1 MLKNNKKE
9 KFSLRKYKDG
19 RTDSKLIGATLLV
32 GMGLLA
38 SGGTALA
45 NVSSNGTNEP
55 TIISDISKVES
66 AKATTFTDDT
76 DTSKT
81 FKVDAVLDGGV
92 TEPTKANSNTGDADG
107 NEVVNFKSGAT
118 VNYKLDSDKSLL
130 KTETVEAGTG
140 TVTTPFDKKGLAYD
154 TDGKDYREST
164 VAKTGDAVSET
175 TGKKDTVEA
184 NNKVYEYVRS
194 EVEGTDKP
202 KYDITSFNNIEASVS
217 PEGMHNKL
225 GEIDYTKT
233 TGKVYLVEE
242 TANGQYGK
250 FVEAN
255 GVTSDED
262 AVAKWKAGEATAK
275 DFTKE
280 NVTLQEGDTVLV
292 LDKDTYAITD
302 AVERKSKKTGTNVT
316 YVAVKETV
324 YGGTSTDISGMTY
337 AILREN
343 YTAIKDI
350 GDDNVFGTADDNERN
365 ATSNGAQ
372 TRKSMD
378 VFDLSGREDK
388 YSKYLQKT
396 PDLNT
401 SNATVKDILKDVFAT
416 GYRLIDFFS
425 SNAEKPTDIEAINTV
440 KTNLDNKVDEI
451 VNYMK
456 ENNIRVGLSNG
467 KVGFYV
473 NDTSADND
481 ASKLNQFE
489 NKVREVSTVLD
500 ALPIIDKVK
509 ESGVAS
515 KEEAQKYG
523 AFDSDLFSVSKDV
536 VKTYEFTTV
545 GGLVVTTNTK
555 YDRNDGST
563 IIWNKYQV
571 NTEEN
576 LNISNVTADGT
587 WGVTVADDKSQ
598 ATLTKSK
605 REVKEWEPSDETTT
619 DTATVTKK
627 EIITPIR
634 AYKVMGE
641 EKPVVTHYYNL
652 KITKEEAGEATA
664 TKQGSV
670 VIKYVTT
677 DGKQLKSE
685 TDKDNVTLE
694 TKTIVSLYSGETKVD
709 ERTDIKTVEQNYD
722 TTPKQYPTLV
732 DADTGFTYEYVGLKQ
747 GSPAASG
754 KVVEG
759 TTEVVYEY
767 RLVSEEEKTPSNSVV
782 TKTGSV
788 DVKHVVINEDGTLKT
803 LKETEVVKD
812 KVTVEYE
819 DTYATYSKGV
829 KVSERKEKRAVTE
842 KYDTTDKQYPTLKD
856 EATGLVYKYVAPT
869 SDSAPVAGDV
879 TEGEKHVVYSY
890 VLDKK
895 EDATPTVKET
905 KGSVVVKYVDVDGN
919 EIKDPENVVTDAVV
933 KTTKTY
939 ATKSGDVVL
948 STRDEV
954 TENDVNYNAAEKK
967 VETII
972 KDGKKYVFRGVYEVS
987 DKYNNV
993 LEETGKVKEGTTTV
1007 VYQYDYVIPVDPTK
1021 PNKEIDN
1028 PPVPSSDEPNDPQ
1041 PGDGTPNK
1049 PNNNTPT
1056 PPKPEDKI
1064 PNDPQNRS
1072 YKDLGVLKEVKR
1084 NITYVYENGP
1094 KAGQEAS
1101 APVNQNA
1108 RFTRTAE
1115 INSRTGEVVYT
1126 SEWTKE
1132 QKLAEVVSP
1141 KIDKYAVDKEKVAEL
1156 PVTHESE
1163 DSSEI
1168 VKYRENPEIIEHD
1181 AAKDKKGSVVV
1192 KYVDGQGNE
1201 IDTSVIVKDNV
1212 IVEKATTKVYADREE
1227 TTYTATNEEYST
1239 VENRKE
1245 VIEVNGKK
1253 YKYSGVYEASDK
1265 FNNTTEETGKVK
1277 VGTTTVVYQ
1286 YDYLIPVDPTKPN
1299 EGEQNPPKPEDKI
1312 PNDPKGRTYKD
1323 LGLLTEVKRNITY
1336 VYENGPKAGQ
1346 EASAPVNQ
1354 TARFTRTAEINSR
1367 TGEVTYTTS
1376 WTPEQKLS
1384 EVVSPTIKD
1393 YTVDKAKVDELTVTH
1408 ESKDSEVV
1416 VKYSQVSSVTKRD
1429 YEKDKKGTVVVKF
1442 VDINENFLADDVVAK
1457 NNVIVSEATTTITGD
1472 KEETT
1477 YKATGEDYA
1486 VTAPKTIEVD
1496 GVTFKLKRVLPAGDK
1511 FKNTVD
1517 EKGLVKEGVTTIV
1530 YQYVMQLDTPIV
1542 EKPDYDGGATPLDPP
1557 TVDIPEYEGG
1567 VVPLDPP
1574 IVDKPEFEGGVVPL
1588 DPPIVEKPELKI
1600 PEQPTP
1606 APKPEPM
1613 PEPKPTPE
1621 VPGKPVMT
1629 AQVKR
1634 LANTG
1639 SETSNAAVLGFGA
1652 LIAGIALAVRK
1663 RQNEK

>member
-45 NVSSNGTNEP
+45 NVSSNGVDTA
-55 TIISDISKVES
+55 TMVTDTSKVS
-66 AKATTFTDDT
+66 STAATTFTDDKDAT
-76 DTSKT
+76 KT
-81 FKVDAVLDGGV
+81 VKVDAVLEKG
-92 TEPTKANSNTGDADG
+92 TAEPTKANSNTGDADG
-107 NEVVNFKSGAT
+107 TDTLNVKSEAT

-130 KTETVEAGTG
+130 KSEIVEAGTG
-140 TVTTPFDKKGLAYD
+140 TVKTPYDKKGLAYD
-154 TDGKDYREST
+154 KDGKDYREST
-164 VAKTGDAVSET
+164 VAQPGTVVSKD

-184 NNKVYEYVRS
+184 NGKVYEYAGKS
-194 EVEGTDKP
+194 EVEGAEKLTYDK
-202 KYDITSFNNIEASVS
+202 THFNDIEAPVS

-242 TANGQYGK
+242 TADGQYGK
-250 FVEAN
+250 FVEAS

-275 DFTKE
+275 DFTKA

-292 LDKDTYAITD
+292 LDKDTYAVGEGKAVKKITKGTITFS
-302 AVERKSKKTGTNVT
+302 AMNREEITKKERKGDFPTYITNDYT
-316 YVAVKETV
+316 FDGSIKNHYFLSGPDGV
-324 YGGTSTDISGMTY
+324 Y
-337 AILREN
+337 
-343 YTAIKDI
+343 
-350 GDDNVFGTADDNERN
+350 GTADDIE
-365 ATSNGAQ
+365 
-372 TRKSMD
+372 
-378 VFDLSGREDK
+378 
-388 YSKYLQKT
+388 KT
-396 PDLNT
+396 PSESPTYALIGFGTGYDGVLAKNVET
-401 SNATVKDILKDVFAT
+401 GEEFGPERIDPTNSSLKDVLKNYTIANYKLLDFLEGKATDATEREKVQAAKARLDAHLKKLEDDIQSGRLEIGLLKTGQRKGELVLHSPINVDKGFAPDDKL
-416 GYRLIDFFS
+416 REALSNFS
-425 SNAEKPTDIEAINTV
+425 NIVGEISVTANEPTDTTEL
-440 KTNLDNKVDEI
+440 K
-451 VNYMK
+451 
-456 ENNIRVGLSNG
+456 NG
-467 KVGFYV
+467 KY
-473 NDTSADND
+473 
-481 ASKLNQFE
+481 
-489 NKVREVSTVLD
+489 REIHTTTEYKYTPDDYSPH
-500 ALPIIDKVK
+500 AYID
-509 ESGVAS
+509 
-515 KEEAQKYG
+515 
-523 AFDSDLFSVSKDV
+523 
-536 VKTYEFTTV
+536 
-545 GGLVVTTNTK
+545 VVTTKKIKEYEVYNGKPDIDIALGETEPDK
-555 YDRNDGST
+555 ET
-563 IIWNKYQV
+563 TVTTLVNKGKV
-571 NTEEN
+571 E
-576 LNISNVTADGT
+576 IAADGT
-587 WGVTVADDKSQ
+587 VTVTGDAKVTDEKYIPTETVAENKYIISGDNG
-598 ATLTKSK
+598 TRT
-605 REVKEWEPSDETTT
+605 RTETTES
-619 DTATVTKK
+619 ATFTKK

-767 RLVSEEEKTPSNSVV
+767 RLVSEEEKTPSKSKV

-803 LKETEVVKD
+803 LKETEVVKNN
-812 KVTVEYE
+812 VPLEYE
-819 DTYATYSKGV
+819 DTYVTYSKGV

-842 KYDTTDKQYPTLKD
+842 KYDTTDKQYPMLKD

-869 SDSAPVAGDV
+869 SDSAPATGDV
-879 TEGEKHVVYSY
+879 TEGEKHVIYSY

-895 EDATPTVKET
+895 EDATPTITET

-919 EIKDPENVVTDAVV
+919 EIKDAENVVTDAVV

-1007 VYQYDYVIPVDPTK
+1007 VYQYDY
-1021 PNKEIDN
+1021 
-1028 PPVPSSDEPNDPQ
+1028 
-1041 PGDGTPNK
+1041 
-1049 PNNNTPT
+1049 
-1056 PPKPEDKI
+1056 
-1064 PNDPQNRS
+1064 
-1072 YKDLGVLKEVKR
+1072 
-1084 NITYVYENGP
+1084 
-1094 KAGQEAS
+1094 
-1101 APVNQNA
+1101 
-1108 RFTRTAE
+1108 
-1115 INSRTGEVVYT
+1115 
-1126 SEWTKE
+1126 
-1132 QKLAEVVSP
+1132 
-1141 KIDKYAVDKEKVAEL
+1141 
-1156 PVTHESE
+1156 
-1163 DSSEI
+1163 
-1168 VKYRENPEIIEHD
+1168 
-1181 AAKDKKGSVVV
+1181 
-1192 KYVDGQGNE
+1192 
-1201 IDTSVIVKDNV
+1201 
-1212 IVEKATTKVYADREE
+1212 
-1227 TTYTATNEEYST
+1227 
-1239 VENRKE
+1239 
-1245 VIEVNGKK
+1245 
-1253 YKYSGVYEASDK
+1253 
-1265 FNNTTEETGKVK
+1265 
-1277 VGTTTVVYQ
+1277 
-1286 YDYLIPVDPTKPN
+1286 LIPVDPTKPN

-1336 VYENGPKAGQ
+1336 VYENGPKVGQ
-1346 EASAPVNQ
+1346 EASAPVEQ

-1384 EVVSPTIKD
+1384 EVASPTIKD
-1393 YTVDKAKVDELTVTH
+1393 YTVDKVKVDELTVTH
-1408 ESKDSEVV
+1408 ESKNSEVV

-1442 VDINENFLADDVVAK
+1442 IDVNENFLADDVVVK
-1457 NNVIVSEATTTITGD
+1457 NNVIVSEAITTITGD

-1486 VTAPKTIEVD
+1486 VTAPETIEVD

-1530 YQYVMQLDTPIV
+1530 YQYVMQLDTPTV
-1542 EKPDYDGGATPLDPP
+1542 EKPDYDGGATPLEPP
-1557 TVDIPEYEGG
+1557 TLDIPEYEGG

-1574 IVDKPEFEGGVVPL
+1574 IVDKPEFEGGIVPL
-1588 DPPIVEKPELKI
+1588 EPPIVEKPELKI

-1606 APKPEPM
+1606 A
-1613 PEPKPTPE
+1613 PKPTPE

-1639 SETSNAAVLGFGA
+1639 SETSNETVLGFGA

>member
-45 NVSSNGTNEP
+45 NVSSNGADTA
-55 TIISDISKVES
+55 TMVTDTSKVS
-66 AKATTFTDDT
+66 STAATTFTDDKDAT
-76 DTSKT
+76 KT
-81 FKVDAVLDGGV
+81 VKVDAVLEKG
-92 TEPTKANSNTGDADG
+92 TAEPTKANNNTGDADG
-107 NEVVNFKSGAT
+107 TDTLNVKSEAT

-130 KTETVEAGTG
+130 KSEKVEAGTG
-140 TVTTPFDKKGLAYD
+140 TVKTPYDKKGLDYD
-154 TDGKDYREST
+154 KDGKDYREST
-164 VAKTGDAVSET
+164 VAQPGTVVSKD

-184 NNKVYEYVRS
+184 NGKVYEYAGKS
-194 EVEGTDKP
+194 EVEGAEKLTYDK
-202 KYDITSFNNIEASVS
+202 THFNDIEAPVS

-242 TANGQYGK
+242 TADGQYGK
-250 FVEAN
+250 FVEAS

-262 AVAKWKAGEATAK
+262 AVAKWKAGQATAK
-275 DFTKE
+275 DFTKA

-292 LDKDTYAITD
+292 LDKDTYA
-302 AVERKSKKTGTNVT
+302 VGEGK
-316 YVAVKETV
+316 AVKKITKGTITFSPIDSTEITKKDRKGDFPTYITNDYTFDGSIKNHYFLPGPDGV
-324 YGGTSTDISGMTY
+324 Y
-337 AILREN
+337 
-343 YTAIKDI
+343 
-350 GDDNVFGTADDNERN
+350 GTADDIEKIPSESPTYALIGFGTGYDGVLAKNVETGEEFGPERIDP
-365 ATSNGAQ
+365 T
-372 TRKSMD
+372 KS
-378 VFDLSGREDK
+378 S
-388 YSKYLQKT
+388 
-396 PDLNT
+396 
-401 SNATVKDILKDVFAT
+401 LKDVLKNYTIANYKLLDFLEGKAT
-416 GYRLIDFFS
+416 DAIEREKVQAAKARLDAHLKKLEDDIQSGKLDMGLLKTGQYKNKIVLHSPRDVNAGYAPDDKLREALSNFLKIVGELSVTASKPIDTTELKYGRYREIHATTEYKYSPDGPNAYIDVVTTKHIKEYIAYDSQPDFFIDLTMD
-425 SNAEKPTDIEAINTV
+425 EPDKIEEVTTLV
-440 KTNLDNKVDEI
+440 KK
-451 VNYMK
+451 
-456 ENNIRVGLSNG
+456 G
-467 KVGFYV
+467 KVEIAADGTV
-473 NDTSADND
+473 TVTGDT
-481 ASKLNQFE
+481 KE
-489 NKVREVSTVLD
+489 T
-500 ALPIIDKVK
+500 DK
-509 ESGVAS
+509 
-515 KEEAQKYG
+515 KYIP
-523 AFDSDLFSVSKDV
+523 
-536 VKTYEFTTV
+536 TTTV
-545 GGLVVTTNTK
+545 G
-555 YDRNDGST
+555 D
-563 IIWNKYQV
+563 NKYIV
-571 NTEEN
+571 TGDTGERTRTRTTE
-576 LNISNVTADGT
+576 S
-587 WGVTVADDKSQ
+587 
-598 ATLTKSK
+598 ATF
-605 REVKEWEPSDETTT
+605 
-619 DTATVTKK
+619 TKK

-767 RLVSEEEKTPSNSVV
+767 RLVSEEEKTPSKSVA

-788 DVKHVVINEDGTLKT
+788 DVKHVVINEDGSLKT
-803 LKETEVVKD
+803 LKTEVVKD
-812 KVTVEYE
+812 KVPVEYE
-819 DTYATYSKGV
+819 DTYVTYSKGV

-842 KYDTTDKQYPTLKD
+842 KYDTTDKQYPMLKD

-869 SDSAPVAGDV
+869 SDSAPATGDV
-879 TEGEKHVVYSY
+879 TEGEKHVIYSY

-895 EDATPTVKET
+895 EDATPTVTET

-919 EIKDPENVVTDAVV
+919 EIKDAENVVTDAVV

-1007 VYQYDYVIPVDPTK
+1007 VYQYDY
-1021 PNKEIDN
+1021 
-1028 PPVPSSDEPNDPQ
+1028 
-1041 PGDGTPNK
+1041 
-1049 PNNNTPT
+1049 
-1056 PPKPEDKI
+1056 
-1064 PNDPQNRS
+1064 
-1072 YKDLGVLKEVKR
+1072 
-1084 NITYVYENGP
+1084 
-1094 KAGQEAS
+1094 
-1101 APVNQNA
+1101 
-1108 RFTRTAE
+1108 
-1115 INSRTGEVVYT
+1115 
-1126 SEWTKE
+1126 
-1132 QKLAEVVSP
+1132 
-1141 KIDKYAVDKEKVAEL
+1141 
-1156 PVTHESE
+1156 
-1163 DSSEI
+1163 
-1168 VKYRENPEIIEHD
+1168 
-1181 AAKDKKGSVVV
+1181 
-1192 KYVDGQGNE
+1192 
-1201 IDTSVIVKDNV
+1201 
-1212 IVEKATTKVYADREE
+1212 
-1227 TTYTATNEEYST
+1227 
-1239 VENRKE
+1239 
-1245 VIEVNGKK
+1245 
-1253 YKYSGVYEASDK
+1253 
-1265 FNNTTEETGKVK
+1265 
-1277 VGTTTVVYQ
+1277 
-1286 YDYLIPVDPTKPN
+1286 LIPVDPTKPN

-1336 VYENGPKAGQ
+1336 VYENGPKVGQ
-1346 EASAPVNQ
+1346 EASAPVEQ

-1367 TGEVTYTTS
+1367 TGEVVYTTS

-1393 YTVDKAKVDELTVTH
+1393 YTVDKVKVDELTVTH
-1408 ESKDSEVV
+1408 ESKNSEVV

-1442 VDINENFLADDVVAK
+1442 IDVNENFLADDVVVK

-1486 VTAPKTIEVD
+1486 VTAPETIEVD

-1530 YQYVMQLDTPIV
+1530 YQYVMQLDTPTV

-1588 DPPIVEKPELKI
+1588 DPPIVEKPELNI
-1600 PEQPTP
+1600 PEEPTP

-1639 SETSNAAVLGFGA
+1639 SETSNATVLGFGA

>member
-45 NVSSNGTNEP
+45 NVSSNGIDTA
-55 TIISDISKVES
+55 TMVTDTSKVAS
-66 AKATTFTDDT
+66 TAATTFTDDKDAT
-76 DTSKT
+76 KT
-81 FKVDAVLDGGV
+81 VKVDAVLEKG
-92 TEPTKANSNTGDADG
+92 TAEPTKANSNTGDADG
-107 NEVVNFKSGAT
+107 TDTLNVKSEAT

-130 KTETVEAGTG
+130 KSEKVEAGTG
-140 TVTTPFDKKGLAYD
+140 TVKTPYDKKGLAYD

-164 VAKTGDAVSET
+164 VAQPGTVVSKD

-184 NNKVYEYVRS
+184 NGKVYEYAGKS
-194 EVEGTDKP
+194 EVEGVEKLTYDK
-202 KYDITSFNNIEASVS
+202 THFNDIEAPVS

-242 TANGQYGK
+242 TADGQYGK
-250 FVEAN
+250 FVEAR

-275 DFTKE
+275 DFTKA
-280 NVTLQEGDTVLV
+280 NVTLQKGDTVLV
-292 LDKDTYAITD
+292 LDKDTYAVGEGKAVTKTKKGKITFSATSKIEVKKKERDGFSTYITD
-302 AVERKSKKTGTNVT
+302 
-316 YVAVKETV
+316 
-324 YGGTSTDISGMTY
+324 D
-337 AILREN
+337 
-343 YTAIKDI
+343 YTF
-350 GDDNVFGTADDNERN
+350 DDYRVNHYFLPGPDGIYGTADDIE
-365 ATSNGAQ
+365 
-372 TRKSMD
+372 
-378 VFDLSGREDK
+378 
-388 YSKYLQKT
+388 KT
-396 PDLNT
+396 PSEFPTYALLGFGSGYDGSEVKNLATGDEYSYDYRLNK
-401 SNATVKDILKDVFAT
+401 SQSSLKDILKNYTIANYKALEFLEGKATNATEREKVQAAKARLDAHLKTLEDDIQSGKLELGLIKTGKYAGEFVLHAPIDVNT
-416 GYRLIDFFS
+416 GYIS
-425 SNAEKPTDIEAINTV
+425 SASVDKFKDILAGFPKIIGEVSVTAAEPTDTTE
-440 KTNLDNKVDEI
+440 L
-451 VNYMK
+451 NYG
-456 ENNIRVGLSNG
+456 R
-467 KVGFYV
+467 Y
-473 NDTSADND
+473 
-481 ASKLNQFE
+481 SKIHTTTE
-489 NKVREVSTVLD
+489 YKYTPDDYSPH
-500 ALPIIDKVK
+500 AYID
-509 ESGVAS
+509 
-515 KEEAQKYG
+515 
-523 AFDSDLFSVSKDV
+523 
-536 VKTYEFTTV
+536 
-545 GGLVVTTNTK
+545 VVTTKKIKEYEVYNGKPDIDIALGETEPDK
-555 YDRNDGST
+555 ET
-563 IIWNKYQV
+563 TVTTLVNKGKV
-571 NTEEN
+571 E
-576 LNISNVTADGT
+576 IAADGT
-587 WGVTVADDKSQ
+587 VTVTGDAKVTDEKYIPTETVAENKYIISGDNG
-598 ATLTKSK
+598 TRT
-605 REVKEWEPSDETTT
+605 RTETTES
-619 DTATVTKK
+619 ATFTKK

-767 RLVSEEEKTPSNSVV
+767 RLVSEEEKTPSKSVA

-788 DVKHVVINEDGTLKT
+788 DVKHVVINEDGSLKT
-803 LKETEVVKD
+803 LKTEVVKD
-812 KVTVEYE
+812 KVPVEYE
-819 DTYATYSKGV
+819 DTYVTYSKGV

-842 KYDTTDKQYPTLKD
+842 KYDTTDKQYPMLKD
-856 EATGLVYKYVAPT
+856 ETTGLVYKYAAPT
-869 SDSAPVAGDV
+869 SDSAPATGDV
-879 TEGEKHVVYSY
+879 TEGEKHVIYSY

-895 EDATPTVKET
+895 EDATPTVTET

-919 EIKDPENVVTDAVV
+919 EIKDAENVVTDAVV

-948 STRDEV
+948 ATRDEV

-967 VETII
+967 VDTIN

-993 LEETGKVKEGTTTV
+993 L
-1007 VYQYDYVIPVDPTK
+1007 
-1021 PNKEIDN
+1021 
-1028 PPVPSSDEPNDPQ
+1028 
-1041 PGDGTPNK
+1041 
-1049 PNNNTPT
+1049 
-1056 PPKPEDKI
+1056 
-1064 PNDPQNRS
+1064 
-1072 YKDLGVLKEVKR
+1072 
-1084 NITYVYENGP
+1084 
-1094 KAGQEAS
+1094 
-1101 APVNQNA
+1101 
-1108 RFTRTAE
+1108 
-1115 INSRTGEVVYT
+1115 
-1126 SEWTKE
+1126 
-1132 QKLAEVVSP
+1132 
-1141 KIDKYAVDKEKVAEL
+1141 
-1156 PVTHESE
+1156 
-1163 DSSEI
+1163 
-1168 VKYRENPEIIEHD
+1168 
-1181 AAKDKKGSVVV
+1181 
-1192 KYVDGQGNE
+1192 
-1201 IDTSVIVKDNV
+1201 
-1212 IVEKATTKVYADREE
+1212 
-1227 TTYTATNEEYST
+1227 
-1239 VENRKE
+1239 
-1245 VIEVNGKK
+1245 
-1253 YKYSGVYEASDK
+1253 
-1265 FNNTTEETGKVK
+1265 EETGKVK

-1336 VYENGPKAGQ
+1336 VYENGPKVGQ
-1346 EASAPVNQ
+1346 EASAPVEQ

-1367 TGEVTYTTS
+1367 TGEVVYTTS

-1384 EVVSPTIKD
+1384 EVASPTIKD
-1393 YTVDKAKVDELTVTH
+1393 YTVDKVKVDELTVTH
-1408 ESKDSEVV
+1408 ESKNSEVV

-1442 VDINENFLADDVVAK
+1442 IDVNENFLADDVVVK

-1486 VTAPKTIEVD
+1486 VTAPETIEVD

-1530 YQYVMQLDTPIV
+1530 YQYVMQLDTPTV
-1542 EKPDYDGGATPLDPP
+1542 EKPDYDGGATPLDPL

-1588 DPPIVEKPELKI
+1588 DPPIVEKPELNI
-1600 PEQPTP
+1600 PEEPTP

-1639 SETSNAAVLGFGA
+1639 SETSNATVLGFGA